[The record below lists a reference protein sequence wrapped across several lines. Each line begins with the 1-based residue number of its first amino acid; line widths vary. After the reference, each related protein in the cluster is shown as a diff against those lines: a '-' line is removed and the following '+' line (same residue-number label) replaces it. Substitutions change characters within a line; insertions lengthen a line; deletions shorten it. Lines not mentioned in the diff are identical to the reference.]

1 MAHYQQ
7 YYNQNLHVLP
17 IQFWYCTS
25 LQWYNTRNT
34 PNLNSFCW
42 NAKMMS
48 FSNLILTLFT
58 YFLYASTMYKHI
70 FGLILVTHTHLG
82 VQLDHNNRFSIIW
95 LSKSNFPTY
104 WRACAQGERE
114 RAREIETLNFCE
126 KGWHKVDSGSKAW
139 AADNNHCW

>member
-1 MAHYQQ
+1 MSEKKLDISPIFMVRGDPSYKIRESLIFIWKWHITI
-7 YYNQNLHVLP
+7 NITNK

-25 LQWYNTRNT
+25 VQWYNTRNT
-34 PNLNSFCW
+34 PNFNSFCW

-70 FGLILVTHTHLG
+70 FGLILVTHEDLG

-104 WRACAQGERE
+104 WRACAPK
-114 RAREIETLNFCE
+114 II
-126 KGWHKVDSGSKAW
+126 
-139 AADNNHCW
+139 

>member
-1 MAHYQQ
+1 MMFFLFLPFLKKQRIPNLHLKMAHYQQ

-17 IQFWYCTS
+17 LHFWHCTS
-25 LQWYNTRNT
+25 LQWYNIRNT

-70 FGLILVTHTHLG
+70 FGLILVTHDDLG

-95 LSKSNFPTY
+95 HSKSNFPTY
-104 WRACAQGERE
+104 WRAYAPK
-114 RAREIETLNFCE
+114 II
-126 KGWHKVDSGSKAW
+126 
-139 AADNNHCW
+139 

>member
-48 FSNLILTLFT
+48 FSNLTLTLFT
-58 YFLYASTMYKHI
+58 YFLFASTMYKHI
-70 FGLILVTHTHLG
+70 FGLILVTHEDLG
-82 VQLDHNNRFSIIW
+82 VQLDHNNQFSIIW
-95 LSKSNFPTY
+95 LSKSNFPTL
-104 WRACAQGERE
+104 RE
-114 RAREIETLNFCE
+114 RGGAEAWQFVLRNEYKTNMCVNRMARI
-126 KGWHKVDSGSKAW
+126 
-139 AADNNHCW
+139 